1 MAVGMTRL
9 LAVLQLRN
17 EEPYL
22 PGCLAHLREHVDG
35 IVALDDGSTDSTPE
49 ILARDPAVNVI
60 TKPVAVDHRWD
71 ELGNKRALLERAR
84 GLGADW
90 VLACDADER
99 LERRFLVQLR
109 TLTSQLDGLRIAIWC
124 RELWD
129 RPDTYRVDGVWGSG
143 NKLRTRLFP
152 VPPVISYDQTTA
164 LHGGWEPDLARRLP
178 RRTLDYNFYHLK
190 MIRRADR
197 IARRD
202 FYTQLDPESKLQA
215 IGYEYLADETGLEL
229 RTIAV
234 DREYD
239 YATLPPD
246 LRRLLER
253 NH

>member
-1 MAVGMTRL
+1 MTRV

-17 EEPYL
+17 EEQYL
-22 PGCLAHLREHVDG
+22 PGCLAHLREFVDG
-35 IVALDDGSTDSTPE
+35 VVALDDGSLDATAE
-49 ILARDPAVNVI
+49 ILAGDPTVNVI
-60 TKPVAVDHRWD
+60 TKPATSDHRWD

-84 GLGADW
+84 ELGADW

-99 LERRFLVQLR
+99 LERRFLIALR
-109 TLTSQLDGLRIAIWC
+109 TLIAQFAGLRIAIWC

-129 RPDTYRVDGVWGSG
+129 RPDTYRVDGVWGTG

-152 VPPVISYDQTTA
+152 VPPVISYDHNTA
-164 LHGGWEPDLARRLP
+164 LHGGWEPDLTQRLP

-202 FYTQLDPESKLQA
+202 FYVQLDPESKLQA
-215 IGYEYLADETGLEL
+215 MGYDYLTDETGLEL
-229 RTIAV
+229 RTIPA

-239 YATLPPD
+239 YQTLPQD
-246 LRRLLER
+246 LRELLER
-253 NH
+253 DH